1 MTSVTETHATR
12 DDDGVTELTGT
23 DYMNVAA
30 NEKLGRGQ
38 LEQLQ
43 LERLRLQLTIML
55 ADNPF
60 YRDKLNTAGIQA
72 ATDITS
78 LADFDRLPYTTKDE
92 LSEDQRANQ
101 PYGTNC
107 SQPLEAYSRLHQTSG
122 TTGERLRWLDTALSW
137 SWWGR
142 CWQAVYRAADVGADD
157 RIFFAFSFGP
167 FIGFWSA
174 YEGAS
179 QLGALAITGGG
190 MSSPQRLQAMLANQV
205 TVLVCTPTYALHL
218 AEVARQSG
226 LDIANSAVRRTIHA
240 GEPGASIP
248 ATKSKIEQSWGARC
262 FDHAGATEVGAWGFE
277 CEAQDGLHVNESE
290 FICEV
295 LDPQTQRPCEE
306 GELVITNLD
315 RAAMPVVRYRTG
327 DRVRWHQQDSPCSC
341 GRTYRRLAGGVIGRL
356 DDVLII
362 RGINVYPSA
371 IESVVRQFDQVVE
384 YAVEAFRKGEMDE
397 LLVRVELADGR
408 SDDSGALQGKL
419 QHALHTSLGIRAGVE
434 FAEPGE
440 LPRFELKAKRV
451 TDRRH

>member
-1 MTSVTETHATR
+1 MVACETL
-12 DDDGVTELTGT
+12 DPGE
-23 DYMNVAA
+23 
-30 NEKLGRGQ
+30 
-38 LEQLQ
+38 LEQQQ

-60 YRDKLNTAGIQA
+60 YRNKLHAAGIRSA
-72 ATDITS
+72 ADIAC
-78 LADFDRLPYTTKDE
+78 LADLTRLPYTTKDE
-92 LSEDQRANQ
+92 LSEDQRANP

-107 SQPLEAYSRLHQTSG
+107 SLPHEAYSRLHQTSG
-122 TTGERLRWLDTALSW
+122 TTGERLRWLDTAQSW

-142 CWQAVYRAADVGADD
+142 CWQAVYRAAGVGADD

-190 MSSPQRLQAMLANQV
+190 MSSPQRLQAILANEV
-205 TVLVCTPTYALHL
+205 TVLVCTPTYVLHL
-218 AEVARQSG
+218 AEVARELG
-226 LDIANSAVRRTIHA
+226 LDIANSSVRRTIHA
-240 GEPGASIP
+240 GEPGASIA
-248 ATKSKIEQSWGARC
+248 ATKSKIERAWGARC

-295 LDPQTQRPCEE
+295 LDPQTHQPCEE

-315 RAAMPVVRYRTG
+315 RAAMPVIRYRTG
-327 DRVRWHQQDSPCSC
+327 DRVRWHQLDNCPC

-371 IESVVRQFDQVVE
+371 IESAVRQFDQIVE
-384 YAVEAFRKGEMDE
+384 FAVEAFRQGEMDE
-397 LLVRVELADGR
+397 LLVRVELAAGE
-408 SDDSGALQGKL
+408 SDDSGILQGKL
-419 QHALHTSLGIRAGVE
+419 QHALHTNLGIRAGVE
-434 FAEPGE
+434 LAGAGE

-451 TDRRH
+451 TDRRPRP

>member
-1 MTSVTETHATR
+1 MGVLADET
-12 DDDGVTELTGT
+12 LP
-23 DYMNVAA
+23 
-30 NEKLGRGQ
+30 RGE
-38 LEQLQ
+38 LEQQQ
-43 LERLRLQLTIML
+43 LERLRSQLTIML

-60 YRDKLNTAGIQA
+60 YRNKLHAAGIRS
-72 ATDITS
+72 ATDITCM
-78 LADFDRLPYTTKDE
+78 ADLTRLPHTTKQE
-92 LSEDQRANQ
+92 LSEDQREHP

-107 SQPLEAYSRLHQTSG
+107 SLPHEAYSRLHQTSG
-122 TTGERLRWLDTALSW
+122 TTGERLRWLDTPQCW
-137 SWWGR
+137 NWWGR
-142 CWQAVYRAADVGADD
+142 CWQAVYRAAGVGADD

-190 MSSPQRLQAMLANQV
+190 MSSQQRLQAILANQA

-218 AEVARQSG
+218 AEVANG
-226 LDIANSAVRRTIHA
+226 LGMDIANSAIRRTIHA

-248 ATKSKIEQSWGARC
+248 ATKSKIERAWGARC

-277 CEAQDGLHVNESE
+277 CDAQDGLHVNESE

-295 LDPQTQRPCEE
+295 LDPQTLQPSEE
-306 GELVITNLD
+306 GELVVTNLD

-327 DRVRWHQQDSPCSC
+327 DRVRWHDQDKCPC
-341 GRTYRRLAGGVIGRL
+341 GRTYRRIAGGVIGRL

-371 IESVVRQFDQVVE
+371 VEAAVRQFDQIVE
-384 YAVEAFRKGEMDE
+384 YAVEAFRRGEMDE
-397 LLVRVELADGR
+397 LVVRVELVEGE
-408 SDDSGALQGKL
+408 SDDAGSLRADLER
-419 QHALHTSLGIRAGVE
+419 ALHENLGIRAGVE
-434 FAEPGE
+434 FAGSRE

-451 TDRRH
+451 TDSRPRP

>member
-1 MTSVTETHATR
+1 MQLTNSG
-12 DDDGVTELTGT
+12 DELTST
-23 DYMNVAA
+23 PHSNMVACEA
-30 NEKLGRGQ
+30 LGRGE
-38 LEQLQ
+38 LEQRQ
-43 LERLRLQLTIML
+43 LERLRSQLTIML

-60 YRDKLNTAGIQA
+60 YRNKLHVAGIRA
-72 ATDITS
+72 AVDIAC
-78 LADFDRLPYTTKDE
+78 LADLTRLPYTTKDE
-92 LSEDQRANQ
+92 LSEDQRAYP

-107 SQPLEAYSRLHQTSG
+107 SLPHEAYSHLHQTSG
-122 TTGERLRWLDTALSW
+122 TTGERLRWLDTAQSW

-142 CWQAVYRAADVGADD
+142 CWQAVYRAAGVGADD

-190 MSSPQRLQAMLANQV
+190 MSSPQRLQAILANQA

-218 AEVARQSG
+218 AEVARGLG

-248 ATKSKIEQSWGARC
+248 ATKSKIERAWGARC

-277 CEAQDGLHVNESE
+277 CEAQDGLHLNESE

-295 LDPQTQRPCEE
+295 LDPQTQQSCEE

-315 RAAMPVVRYRTG
+315 RAAMPVIRYRTG
-327 DRVRWHQQDSPCSC
+327 DRVRWHQQDNCPC

-371 IESVVRQFDQVVE
+371 IESAVRQFDQFVE
-384 YAVEAFRKGEMDE
+384 FAVEALRQGEMDE
-397 LLVRVELADGR
+397 LLVRVELSAGE
-408 SDDSGALQGKL
+408 SDDSGILQGKL
-419 QHALHTSLGIRAGVE
+419 QHALHTNLGIRAGVE
-434 FAEPGE
+434 LAGPGE

-451 TDRRH
+451 TDRRPRPQGF